1 MGKGKRREGNIS
13 SAVDTNSNLY
23 EHSWQERL
31 HCKRKNFKRQEMKD
45 NSLKTWNQK
54 LAEHNFHPIPVV
66 KAITE
71 FQYLRGNIEQ
81 RYWCGEGQKW
91 WLMIIYY
98 SLKVAGWIYSER
110 LRIEGL
116 MQAWGGKCFRCFF
129 SVSFPPASFSVSNL
143 LTWW

>member
-1 MGKGKRREGNIS
+1 MKKLIVWDTCIDLIPSEKQSCTANLNLEDRGEKMGKGKRREGNIS

-81 RYWCGEGQKW
+81 RY
-91 WLMIIYY
+91 
-98 SLKVAGWIYSER
+98 
-110 LRIEGL
+110 
-116 MQAWGGKCFRCFF
+116 
-129 SVSFPPASFSVSNL
+129 
-143 LTWW
+143 